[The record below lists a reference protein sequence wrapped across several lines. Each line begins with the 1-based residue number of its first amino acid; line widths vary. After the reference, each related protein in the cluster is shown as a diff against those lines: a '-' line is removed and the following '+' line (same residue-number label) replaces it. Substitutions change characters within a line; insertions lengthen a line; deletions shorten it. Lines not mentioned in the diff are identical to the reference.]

1 MKSTKVK
8 SWVLALGFAVASIS
22 AQAAVTKTADLDP
35 ASNAELY
42 QYNSTGAVASSFS
55 DYLSIPFV
63 GTRDL
68 VAGLNGTSTRTIS
81 FTSFDLVAS
90 DLTTVLATGSFGNF
104 GPRLALGSLSSLN
117 GVGDYFIHIAGVAT
131 GAGTYNG
138 TVSLVS
144 PVPEPETYGML
155 LAGLGM
161 IGFVARRRK
170 MG

>member
-1 MKSTKVK
+1 MKSLKLK
-8 SWVLALGFAVASIS
+8 SWVMALGFALASVS

-35 ASNAELY
+35 AAGSELY
-42 QYNSTGAVASSFS
+42 QFDSVGAVASSFS
-55 DYLSIPFV
+55 DYLSLSFE

-68 VAGLNGTSTRTIS
+68 VAGINATSTKNIS
-81 FTSFDLVAS
+81 FSAFDLVAS
-90 DLTTVLATGSFGNF
+90 DMTTVLATGTFGNF
-104 GPRLALGSLSSLN
+104 GPRLALGGLTSLN
-117 GVGDYFIHIAGVAT
+117 GAGEYFIHIAGIAS

-138 TVSLVS
+138 TVSMVS